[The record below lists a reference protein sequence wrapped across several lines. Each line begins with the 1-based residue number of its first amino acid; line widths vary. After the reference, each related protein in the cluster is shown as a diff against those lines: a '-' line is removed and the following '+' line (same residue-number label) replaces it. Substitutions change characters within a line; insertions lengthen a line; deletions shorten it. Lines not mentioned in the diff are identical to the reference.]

1 MQGGLEPPF
10 NTHGGFHLQAA
21 ENMPEVLLK
30 IIEALKEKQVE
41 DLTILN
47 LEGLVSYTDFFVIG
61 TGKNLPHIQALADTA
76 AQIIKVPNVGGVKR
90 EGGNSSNW
98 ILIDGGDF
106 ILHLFQP
113 EARKFYNLEE
123 LWEDAP
129 RVEV

>member
-1 MQGGLEPPF
+1 MQA
-10 NTHGGFHLQAA
+10 Q

-61 TGKNLPHIQALADTA
+61 TGKNLPHIQTLADTA
-76 AQIIKVPNVGGVKR
+76 AQIIKIPHVGGVRK
-90 EGGNSSNW
+90 EGGSSSNW

-106 ILHLFQP
+106 ILHLFLP
-113 EARKFYNLEE
+113 NARKFYNLEE